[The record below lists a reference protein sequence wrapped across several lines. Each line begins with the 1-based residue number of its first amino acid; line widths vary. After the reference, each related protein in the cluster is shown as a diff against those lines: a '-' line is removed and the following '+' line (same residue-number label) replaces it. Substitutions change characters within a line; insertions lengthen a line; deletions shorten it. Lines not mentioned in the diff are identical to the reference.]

1 MDQQV
6 ITLFHDSIEAKM
18 YAGEQLAPLIVN
30 ASHIIV
36 QALLHERKVLTC
48 GNGISAAQAQIFTA
62 ALINRLEQERP
73 SLPAFNLGADITSQ
87 TAIANDSG
95 YKDIF
100 AKQIRALGQEGDV
113 LLLLTSSGS
122 GSNLL
127 QAISAAHDK
136 NITVI
141 ALTGRDGGD
150 VAALLDNQDLEL
162 RAPLEVKARI
172 HEVHL
177 LSLFCICD
185 LIEQQLF
192 GGYE

>member
-1 MDQQV
+1 MDQRV
-6 ITLFHDSIEAKM
+6 ITLFHESIEAKM
-18 YAGEQLAPLIVN
+18 YAGEHLAPLIAA
-30 ASHIIV
+30 ASQVIV

-62 ALINRLEQERP
+62 ALVNRLEQERP
-73 SLPAFNLGADITSQ
+73 SLPALNLGADFTCQS
-87 TAIANDSG
+87 AIASDSG

-113 LLLLTSSGS
+113 LLLVTDTGNA
-122 GSNLL
+122 SNLL

-136 NITVI
+136 NMSVI

-150 VAALLDNQDLEL
+150 VVSLLDAQDLEL

-177 LSLFCICD
+177 LSLFCLCD

-192 GGYE
+192 GSY